1 MVFIEGIEGRGNMET
16 QQDSIDKKSSLGWFL
31 HKRFIT
37 IGVIMGV
44 LMFICAVI
52 IIQLAFLIR
61 NIYRDMGDNSKNW
74 IAIAAVVFGILAVGV
89 IVVVDLV
96 LNKMAVTIIQRITV
110 PLEDIGDSIQDLS
123 KGKLDTTISYAEKDE
138 FRMIADNTVAT
149 IAGLKMYIDNISQ
162 TLNQM
167 SDKNMNLS
175 VDVDYEG
182 DFLPI
187 KDSIEAIIDSMNA
200 LLSGMQESM
209 NVIREGAKNMTDT
222 ASSLAEGATTQTSE
236 IQELFNHI
244 NQVTEDI
251 VENADKAQKVA
262 VLANESMSV
271 VEEGN
276 NQMHQL
282 LEAMEIIKKQSDD
295 ISDIIQVINSISA
308 QTKLLSLNAS
318 IEAARAGEQGKGFAV
333 VADEIGKLAGDCGN
347 AANTTN
353 ELISRTIQAVNTGG
367 KLADET
373 AGVLKKIVASTG
385 ETTKLV
391 EDISTV
397 CSKEEGNMKVIIQGI
412 ERIEDV
418 VSGNAASSEESAAVS
433 EELLAMVENLEG
445 QIHEYQL
452 R

>member
-1 MVFIEGIEGRGNMET
+1 MET
-16 QQDSIDKKSSLGWFL
+16 QQESIDKKSSLGWFL

-37 IGVIMGV
+37 IGFILGI

-52 IIQLAFLIR
+52 IIRLAFLIR
-61 NIYRDMGDNSKNW
+61 DIYRETGDSSKDW
-74 IAIAAVVFGILAVGV
+74 LAIAAVAIGILAVA
-89 IVVVDLV
+89 VVVAVDLV
-96 LNKMAVTIIQRITV
+96 LNKMAVTIIDRITI
-110 PLEDIGDSIQDLS
+110 PLGDIGGSIQDLS
-123 KGKLDTTISYAEKDE
+123 KGKLDTTISYNERDE
-138 FRMIADNTVAT
+138 FKIIADSTLAT
-149 IAGLKMYIDNISQ
+149 IAELKLYIDNISE

-187 KDSIEAIIDSMNA
+187 KNSIETIIDSMNA
-200 LLSGMQESM
+200 LLGGMQESM
-209 NVIREGAKNMTDT
+209 NVIREGARNMTET
-222 ASSLAEGATTQTSE
+222 ASSLAEGAATQTNE
-236 IQELFNHI
+236 IQELFDHI

-251 VENADKAQKVA
+251 VENANNAQKVA

-276 NQMHQL
+276 NQMQQL

-295 ISDIIQVINSISA
+295 IADIIQVINSISE

-353 ELISRTIQAVNTGG
+353 ELISKTIQAVNAGG
-367 KLADET
+367 SLADET
-373 AGVLKKIVASTG
+373 AGVLKKIVDSTA

-445 QIHEYQL
+445 QIREYQL

>member
-1 MVFIEGIEGRGNMET
+1 MET
-16 QQDSIDKKSSLGWFL
+16 QQESIDKKSSLGWFL
-31 HKRFIT
+31 HKRFII
-37 IGVIMGV
+37 IGFILGI

-52 IIQLAFLIR
+52 IIRLAFLIR
-61 NIYRDMGDNSKNW
+61 DIYRGMGDSSKDW
-74 IAIAAVVFGILAVGV
+74 LAIAAVAIGILAVA
-89 IVVVDLV
+89 VVVAVDLV
-96 LNKMAVTIIQRITV
+96 LNKMAVTIIDRITV
-110 PLEDIGDSIQDLS
+110 PLGDIGGSIQDLS
-123 KGKLDTTISYAEKDE
+123 KGKLDTTISYNERDE
-138 FRMIADNTVAT
+138 FKIIADSTLAT
-149 IAGLKMYIDNISQ
+149 IAELKLYIDNISE

-187 KDSIEAIIDSMNA
+187 KNSIETIIDSMNA
-200 LLSGMQESM
+200 LLGGMQESM
-209 NVIREGAKNMTDT
+209 NVIREGAKNMTET
-222 ASSLAEGATTQTSE
+222 ASSLAEGAAAQTNE
-236 IQELFNHI
+236 IQELFDHI

-251 VENADKAQKVA
+251 VENANNAQKVA

-276 NQMHQL
+276 NQMQQL

-295 ISDIIQVINSISA
+295 IADIIQVINSISA

-353 ELISRTIQAVNTGG
+353 ELISKTIQAVNAGG
-367 KLADET
+367 SLADET
-373 AGVLKKIVASTG
+373 AGVLKKIVDSTA

-391 EDISTV
+391 EDISAV

-433 EELLAMVENLEG
+433 EELLAMVENLED
-445 QIHEYQL
+445 QIREYQL